1 MKSNL
6 LKYPLKSHR
15 KEISI
20 PQESVYLAEFI
31 GIIFGDGGINNDWQ
45 LVISL
50 NSERDLDYSKYV
62 VKLIKTLFSLETSIR
77 KRPRQNT
84 LVIVCSSMNLLD
96 FLIGKGAV
104 KGNKIRQK
112 FDIPKWI
119 SGNSSYEKAFV
130 RGLVDTDG
138 CLYNH
143 RHKVAGK
150 VYTNIGFCF
159 ASSSPPLLKSVG
171 NILQLAGI
179 EPHIKYEKN
188 HIYLYSSKAVI
199 KYLRIFGSSNSRI
212 LNKYVSWRGAGVDER
227 AALEMPYT
235 GNCIE
240 GSNPS
245 LSALVQCN
253 CHCPNLT
260 GTCPF

>member
-15 KEISI
+15 KEILI
-20 PQESVYLAEFI
+20 PQESVYLAEFM
-31 GIIFGDGGINNDWQ
+31 GIVFGDGGINNDWQ

-50 NSERDLDYSKYV
+50 NSERDLEYSKYV
-62 VKLIKTLFSLETSIR
+62 VKLIKTLFSLEISIR

-96 FLIGKGAV
+96 FLIEKGAV

-130 RGLVDTDG
+130 RGVVDTDG
-138 CLYNH
+138 CLYTH
-143 RHKVAGK
+143 KHKVAGK

-171 NILQLAGI
+171 NILRLVGI

-188 HIYLYSSKAVI
+188 SIYLYSSKAVL
-199 KYLRIFGSSNSRI
+199 KYLQIFGSSNPRV
-212 LNKYVSWRGAGVDER
+212 LNKYINWRGAGVDDQ
-227 AALEMPYT
+227 ADLESLYSRKV
-235 GNCIE
+235 IV
-240 GSNPS
+240 GSNPT
-245 LSALVQCN
+245 LSALN
-253 CHCPNLT
+253 N
-260 GTCPF
+260 